1 MTEQPKMNSRNM
13 TLIEL
18 FECWYEE
25 MKTSLTP
32 NKQFMYRFYFKEY
45 AKERFGT
52 CAVNEIS
59 VTDWKEFEQDLLDDG
74 NSPDI
79 TITPVSAKQA
89 LGMFQEMFEF
99 GVMAFGLRVPTK
111 ADILTDDCD
120 IEVFTDE
127 EVEKLQN
134 AVKPFDIYQLCVMMC
149 LFTGITNPEL
159 YGLQWGDIDT
169 DRNILTVKRT
179 GTVKY
184 KNNENSSSAII
195 TNFIETEIPKE
206 FPLPEWIAKQFE
218 IMKASHLEDQ
228 QLLDEPFESVNPGR
242 YKSQYKQFLNKADV
256 KFRNINALR
265 HTYAVNQ
272 IRNGVDVRT
281 LTRLL
286 GYTNV
291 SSTYK
296 RYGKVIKNARAE

>member
-149 LFTGITNPEL
+149 LVYICERPSWWAIL
-159 YGLQWGDIDT
+159 VRQ
-169 DRNILTVKRT
+169 RNASRNYLILFDMHDLNVWVPLLIARRM
-179 GTVKY
+179 VPIAQ
-184 KNNENSSSAII
+184 SILL
-195 TNFIETEIPKE
+195 TEYQRK
-206 FPLPEWIAKQFE
+206 
-218 IMKASHLEDQ
+218 
-228 QLLDEPFESVNPGR
+228 
-242 YKSQYKQFLNKADV
+242 LNKPV
-256 KFRNINALR
+256 
-265 HTYAVNQ
+265 
-272 IRNGVDVRT
+272 
-281 LTRLL
+281 
-286 GYTNV
+286 
-291 SSTYK
+291 
-296 RYGKVIKNARAE
+296 

>member
-1 MTEQPKMNSRNM
+1 MNNNM
-13 TLIEL
+13 TLTEL
-18 FECWYEE
+18 FECWYEYT
-25 MKTSLTP
+25 KASLTS
-32 NKQFMYRFYFKEY
+32 NKQFMNRFYFKGY
-45 AKERFGT
+45 AKERFSA
-52 CAVNEIS
+52 CAVKDIS

-111 ADILTDDCD
+111 ADILTDDCE

-149 LFTGITNPEL
+149 LFTGISNPEL
-159 YGLQWGDIDT
+159 FGVQWGDIDT
-169 DRNILTVKRT
+169 KNNILKVRRT
-179 GTVKY
+179 GKVKY
-184 KNNENSSSAII
+184 KSSEKANSTII
-195 TNFIETEIPKE
+195 TAYNDAEIIRDL
-206 FPLPEWIAKQFE
+206 PLPKWIAEQFE
-218 IMKASHLEDQ
+218 IMKDSHKEDQ

-242 YKSQYKQFLNKADV
+242 FKSQYKQFLEKAEV
-256 KFRNINALR
+256 KFRNISALR
-265 HTYAVNQ
+265 HTYAVNR
-272 IRNGVDVRT
+272 IKDGVDVRT

-296 RYGKVIKNARAE
+296 RYGKPIKNARAEMN